1 MSAVLTAYASY
12 DALSPT
18 ERSRPLDHHA
28 IVLSG
33 GPRVEPEVL
42 AERLRDVVAGCPVPD
57 ERDLCSVVRHGVE
70 EPGMVWLEQVPH
82 RSDDPRAVRRLHR
95 ELLRP
100 VPRFGPAPVRLVVL
114 RCEDGDQLVLTA
126 ARWCLDRAS
135 LTSVA
140 RAVAGGPD
148 SGARR
153 LWWDLP
159 AAGPDEGAGVS
170 EAATVAAP
178 GAGGGPGRRA
188 AHRFTVPT
196 APAGHRPAPGEPTLR
211 AAQLAAVTY
220 TATRYLDRAEATV
233 GVVRR
238 RHRSAAV
245 LGAAEEAVPL
255 TLTGADTTGE
265 LLAQARTALDDLARS
280 GGAQQEARG
289 DLERGASRITV
300 AFDEE
305 GPGPGLGY
313 DVSYFPGTWP
323 GTALV
328 VHWFGEGSEGLEA
341 VCLFDE
347 SRHGRKLVEQFCRH
361 LAAVLG
367 QLLQQPPAT
376 PVDRLRLLDDD
387 EEASIRELAD
397 GGPLHAG
404 HRCVHRAF
412 EEVAAA
418 QPDAVAVSHKRE
430 TLTYRQLD
438 ARANRF
444 AHVLRS
450 LGVECG
456 DRVGVCVERSTDLV
470 AVLLAVL
477 KVGAA
482 YVPMDVGYPMERLAY
497 TAKDAGLRLVIGP
510 EEASDPGIPGV
521 RTVSVADLALRA
533 EPEPDTPVTDRTDP
547 GQPAYVIYTSG
558 TTGHPKGVV
567 VPHRNVSALVEATRS
582 DFALSARDVWSQ
594 FHSVAFDFSVWEI
607 WGCLLTGGRLVIVP
621 YFSARSPESFLELLV
636 SEKVTVLNQ
645 TPSAFGE
652 VVRLSRP
659 VAAGGADSAPANGT
673 VSVRLL
679 IFGGEALDP
688 RVLRPCLD
696 VDGWSQCRFVNMFG
710 ITETT
715 VHVTAQT
722 VTRTEILHGD
732 RSVGRPLPGWSVSIR
747 DSRGRLLPQG
757 VRGEIHVGGAGVAL
771 GYLDRPELTGE
782 RFLED
787 PVTGDRMYRSGDAG
801 RLLPDGRIEH
811 LGRLDNQVKIRGYRI
826 ETDEVRAVLLEDP
839 ALSDAVV
846 IPGPDNAGGLRLD
859 AYLIFREGAGT
870 AYGTAEVLE
879 RAAKVLPH
887 YMLPS
892 TWTPISEIPRTIN
905 GKLDVG
911 KLPAPRP
918 ATPGNARPAD
928 KVSGSETE
936 SETGPET
943 GPETAEQSGLL
954 ALVCS
959 TWSEAFGFT
968 VGPDND
974 FFGIGGN
981 SLLATR
987 LSAAFREKG
996 LPPLQTRDM
1005 YRNPTPRAI
1014 AALLER

>member
-1 MSAVLTAYASY
+1 MSAVLTAYESY
-12 DALSPT
+12 NGLSPT
-18 ERSRPLDHHA
+18 ERSRNLDHHA

-33 GPRVEPEVL
+33 GPRVDPQAL

-57 ERDLCSVVRHGVE
+57 ERDLCSVLRDGVE
-70 EPGMVWLEQVPH
+70 EPRAVWLETVPYPA
-82 RSDDPRAVRRLHR
+82 DDPRAVRTLHR

-114 RCEDGDQLVLTA
+114 RCEDGDRLVFSA
-126 ARWCLDRAS
+126 ARRCLDRAS

-140 RAVAGGPD
+140 RAVTGGPD
-148 SGARR
+148 SPVPR

-159 AAGPDEGAGVS
+159 ATGPDAGAGAV
-170 EAATVAAP
+170 
-178 GAGGGPGRRA
+178 AGGGSGRRA
-188 AHRFTVPT
+188 AHRFTAPT
-196 APAGHRPAPGEPTLR
+196 APTAPGDRHALR
-211 AAQLAAVTY
+211 VAQLAAVAY
-220 TATRYLDRAEATV
+220 TAARYLDRTDATV

-238 RHRSAAV
+238 RHRSAAI
-245 LGAAEEAVPL
+245 LGASEEAVPV
-255 TLTGADTTGE
+255 TLAGADTTGG
-265 LLAQARTALDDLARS
+265 LLAQAGDALDDLAGS
-280 GGAQQEARG
+280 AGDQDQARG
-289 DLERGASRITV
+289 GHERAASRIAV

-305 GPGPGLGY
+305 SSPDSGSNE
-313 DVSYFPGTWP
+313 SYFPGTWP
-323 GTALV
+323 GSPLV
-328 VHWFGEGSEGLEA
+328 VHWLGEGADGLEA

-347 SRHGRKLVEQFCRH
+347 SRYGRDLVEQFCRH

-367 QLLQQPPAT
+367 QLLDLPPAT
-376 PVDRLRLLDDD
+376 PVDRLRILDDA
-387 EEASIRELAD
+387 EEAALRELAD
-397 GGPLHAG
+397 GGPLDTRP
-404 HRCVHRAF
+404 RCVHRAF

-418 QPDAVAVSHKRE
+418 QPEAVAVTHKQE
-430 TLTYRQLD
+430 ALTYRQLD
-438 ARANRF
+438 TRANRF
-444 AHVLRS
+444 AHALRS
-450 LGVECG
+450 LGVEHG
-456 DRVGVCVERSTDLV
+456 DRVGVCMERSTELV
-470 AVLLAVL
+470 VVLLAVL
-477 KVGAA
+477 KSGAA
-482 YVPMDVGYPMERLAY
+482 YVPMDVGYPLERLAY

-510 EEASDPGIPGV
+510 DDTSDPGIPDV
-521 RTVSVADLALRA
+521 RTVSVADLALSA
-533 EPEPDTPVTDRTDP
+533 EPQPDTPVTDGTDPSDP

-567 VPHRNVSALVEATRS
+567 VPHRNVTALVDATRA
-582 DFALSARDVWSQ
+582 DFAFSADDVWSQ

-607 WGCLLTGGRLVIVP
+607 WGCLLTGGRLVLVP
-621 YFSARSPESFLELLV
+621 YFAARSPESFLELLV
-636 SEKVTVLNQ
+636 SERVTVLNQ

-652 VVRLSRP
+652 LVRSTEHSAEQS
-659 VAAGGADSAPANGT
+659 VEHSADQENAA

-679 IFGGEALDP
+679 VFGGEALDP

-696 VDGWSQCRFVNMFG
+696 APGWSRCRFVNMFG

-732 RSVGRPLPGWSVSIR
+732 RSVGRPLPGWSVTIR
-747 DSRGRLLPQG
+747 DRQGRLLPRG

-771 GYLDRPELTGE
+771 GYLGRPELTGE
-782 RFLED
+782 RFLAD
-787 PVTGDRMYRSGDAG
+787 PVTGGLRYRSGDGG

-859 AYLIFREGAGT
+859 AYLIFQEGAGT
-870 AYGTAEVLE
+870 AYGTAEVRD
-879 RAAKVLPH
+879 RAAKVLPQ

-892 TWTPISEIPRTIN
+892 TWTPISETPRTIN
-905 GKLDVG
+905 GKLDVAR
-911 KLPAPRP
+911 LPAPRP
-918 ATPGNARPAD
+918 AMPGNARPAD
-928 KVSGSETE
+928 EGS
-936 SETGPET
+936 GPET
-943 GPETAEQSGLL
+943 STSDASETSGSAPEEQSGLL
-954 ALVCS
+954 AQVCA
-959 TWSEAFGFT
+959 TWSEVFGFT
-968 VGPDND
+968 VAPDHD

>member
-1 MSAVLTAYASY
+1 MSAVLTAYESY
-12 DALSPT
+12 DALPPT
-18 ERSRPLDHHA
+18 ERARPLDHHA

-33 GPRVEPEVL
+33 GPRVGPQAL
-42 AERLRDVVAGCPVPD
+42 AERLRDVLAGCPVPD
-57 ERDLCSVVRHGVE
+57 ERELCSAVRHGVG
-70 EPGMVWLEQVPH
+70 EPGAVWLEKVPY
-82 RSDDPRAVRRLHR
+82 RSDDPRAVRTLHR

-114 RCEDGDQLVLTA
+114 RCEDGDQLVFTA

-148 SGARR
+148 SSTRR

-159 AAGPDEGAGVS
+159 AARPDEGAVVDEGAGGS
-170 EAATVAAP
+170 EAAHAGAP
-178 GAGGGPGRRA
+178 DAGGAPGRRA

-196 APAGHRPAPGEPTLR
+196 APGAPALR
-211 AAQLAAVTY
+211 AAQLVAVTY
-220 TATRYLDRAEATV
+220 TAMRYLDRTEVTV

-255 TLTGADTTGE
+255 TLTGAGTTGE
-265 LLAQARTALDDLARS
+265 LLAQAQTALDDLDR
-280 GGAQQEARG
+280 GGH
-289 DLERGASRITV
+289 ERGPSRITMT
-300 AFDEE
+300 FDEE
-305 GPGPGLGY
+305 SPDPGLGY
-313 DVSYFPGTWP
+313 EASYFPGTWP
-323 GTALV
+323 GTPLV
-328 VHWFGEGSEGLEA
+328 VHWFGAEA

-347 SRHGRKLVEQFCRH
+347 SRHGREVVEQFCRH
-361 LAAVLG
+361 LAVVLG
-367 QLLQQPPAT
+367 QLLEQPPAT

-397 GGPLHAG
+397 GGPLDTEP
-404 HRCVHRAF
+404 RRVHHAF

-418 QPDAVAVSHKRE
+418 QPDAVAVSHKGE

-438 ARANRF
+438 TRANRF
-444 AHVLRS
+444 AHALRS
-450 LGVECG
+450 LGVEYG
-456 DRVGVCVERSTDLV
+456 DRVGVCMERSTDLV
-470 AVLLAVL
+470 VVLLAVL
-477 KVGAA
+477 KSGAA

-510 EEASDPGIPGV
+510 EEASDPGIPSI
-521 RTVSVADLALRA
+521 RTVSVTDLALRA
-533 EPEPDTPVTDRTDP
+533 DPEPDTPVTDRTDHDRTDP

-558 TTGHPKGVV
+558 TTGQPKGVV
-567 VPHRNVSALVEATRS
+567 VPHRNVTALVEATRS
-582 DFALSARDVWSQ
+582 DFVFSARDVWSQ

-607 WGCLLTGGRLVIVP
+607 WGCLLTGGRLVLVP
-621 YFSARSPESFLELLV
+621 YFAARSPESFLDLLV

-645 TPSAFGE
+645 TPSAFSE
-652 VVRLSRP
+652 LVRLGRP
-659 VAAGGADSAPANGT
+659 VAAGDAGTDMGAGKDAAPENGA

-679 IFGGEALDP
+679 VFGGEALDP
-688 RVLRPCLD
+688 RILRPCLD
-696 VDGWSQCRFVNMFG
+696 ADGWSQCRFVNMFG

-722 VTRTEILHGD
+722 VTRAEILHGD
-732 RSVGRPLPGWSVSIR
+732 RSVGRPLPGWSVSVR
-747 DSRGRLLPQG
+747 DSGGRLLPQG

-771 GYLDRPELTGE
+771 GYLDRPELTAE
-782 RFLED
+782 RFLQD
-787 PVTGDRMYRSGDAG
+787 PVTGGRMYRSGDAG

-839 ALSDAVV
+839 ALSDVVV

-859 AYLIFREGAGT
+859 AYLIFRDGAGT
-870 AYGTAEVLE
+870 VYGTAEVQE
-879 RAAKVLPH
+879 RAAKVLPQ

-892 TWTPISEIPRTIN
+892 TWTPMSEIPRTIN

-918 ATPGNARPAD
+918 AMPGNARPAD
-928 KVSGSETE
+928 KASGSEA
-936 SETGPET
+936 SAS
-943 GPETAEQSGLL
+943 ETAEHSGLL

-959 TWSEAFGFT
+959 TWSEVFGFT

-987 LSAAFREKG
+987 LSAVFREKG

-1014 AALLER
+1014 AALLDR

>member
-1 MSAVLTAYASY
+1 MPAVLTAYESY

-18 ERSRPLDHHA
+18 ERSKPLDHHA

-33 GPRVEPEVL
+33 GPRADPEVL
-42 AERLRDVVAGCPVPD
+42 AERLRDVVAGCPV
-57 ERDLCSVVRHGVE
+57 VRQGAE
-70 EPGMVWLEQVPH
+70 EPGKVWLEQVPH
-82 RSDDPRAVRRLHR
+82 RSDDPRAVRTLHR

-100 VPRFGPAPVRLVVL
+100 VPLYGPAPVRLVVL
-114 RCEDGDQLVLTA
+114 RCEDGDQLVFTA
-126 ARWCLDRAS
+126 ARGCLDRAS

-148 SGARR
+148 SSPRR

-159 AAGPDEGAGVS
+159 VAGPGDGEG
-170 EAATVAAP
+170 EAADA
-178 GAGGGPGRRA
+178 GADGGGPDCRA

-196 APAGHRPAPGEPTLR
+196 TPDTPPSR
-211 AAQLAAVTY
+211 AARLAAVAY
-220 TATRYLDRAEATV
+220 TAMRYLDRTDVTV

-255 TLTGADTTGE
+255 TLTVTGADTTGE
-265 LLAQARTALDDLARS
+265 LLARARTALDGLARP
-280 GGAQQEARG
+280 ADDRQEAWG
-289 DLERGASRITV
+289 GQEPGTPRITV

-305 GPGPGLGY
+305 SPGSGHE
-313 DVSYFPGTWP
+313 VSYFPGTWP
-323 GTALV
+323 GAPLV
-328 VHWFGEGSEGLEA
+328 VHWFGDEA

-347 SRHGRKLVEQFCRH
+347 SRHGRELVEQYCRH
-361 LAAVLG
+361 LTAVLG
-367 QLLQQPPAT
+367 QLLEQPPAT

-387 EEASIRELAD
+387 EEAAIRELAD
-397 GGPLHAG
+397 GGPLDAEP
-404 HRCVHRAF
+404 RCVHRSF

-444 AHVLRS
+444 AHALRS
-450 LGVECG
+450 LGVEHG
-456 DRVGVCVERSTDLV
+456 DRVGVCMERSTDLV
-470 AVLLAVL
+470 VVLLAVL
-477 KVGAA
+477 KSGAA
-482 YVPMDVGYPMERLAY
+482 YVPMDVGYPVERLAY
-497 TAKDAGLRLVIGP
+497 TAKDAALRLVIGP
-510 EEASDPGIPGV
+510 EKASDPGIPSV

-533 EPEPDTPVTDRTDP
+533 EPEPDIPVIDRTDP

-567 VPHRNVSALVEATRS
+567 VPHRNVTALIEATRS
-582 DFALSARDVWSQ
+582 DFAFSARDVWSQ

-607 WGCLLTGGRLVIVP
+607 WGCLLTGGRLVLVP

-645 TPSAFGE
+645 TPSAFSE
-652 VVRLSRP
+652 LARLCRP
-659 VAAGGADSAPANGT
+659 GAAGGADTAPAHGT

-696 VDGWSQCRFVNMFG
+696 ADGWSQCRFVNMFG

-732 RSVGRPLPGWSVSIR
+732 RSVGRPVPGWSVSVR

-782 RFLED
+782 RFLDD
-787 PVTGDRMYRSGDAG
+787 PVTGGRTYRSGDGG

-811 LGRLDNQVKIRGYRI
+811 MGRLDNQVKIRGYRI

-846 IPGPDNAGGLRLD
+846 IPGRDQAGGLRLD
-859 AYLIFREGAGT
+859 AYLIFREDAAT
-870 AYGTAEVLE
+870 AYGTAEVRE
-879 RAAKVLPH
+879 RAAKVLPP

-892 TWTPISEIPRTIN
+892 TWTPLSEMPRTIN

-911 KLPAPRP
+911 ELPAPRP
-918 ATPGNARPAD
+918 AMPGNARPA
-928 KVSGSETE
+928 EEE
-936 SETGPET
+936 SATG
-943 GPETAEQSGLL
+943 EQSGLL
-954 ALVCS
+954 AQVCS
-959 TWSEAFGFT
+959 TWSEVFGFT
-968 VGPDND
+968 VGPDHD

-987 LSAAFREKG
+987 LSAVFREKG
-996 LPPLQTRDM
+996 LPPLQTRDL

-1014 AALLER
+1014 AAVLER

>member
-1 MSAVLTAYASY
+1 MSAVLTAYESY

-33 GPRVEPEVL
+33 GPRVDPEVL
-42 AERLRDVVAGCPVPD
+42 AERLRDVLAECPVPD
-57 ERDLCSVVRHGVE
+57 ERDLCAAVRHGVE
-70 EPGMVWLEQVPH
+70 EPGTVWLEEVPH
-82 RSDDPRAVRRLHR
+82 RSDDPRAMWKLHR

-114 RCEDGDQLVLTA
+114 RCEDGDQLVFTA
-126 ARWCLDRAS
+126 ARWCLDRTS

-140 RAVAGGPD
+140 RAVAGDPD
-148 SGARR
+148 SSAGR

-159 AAGPDEGAGVS
+159 VAGPGERTGVRG
-170 EAATVAAP
+170 AATADPP
-178 GAGGGPGRRA
+178 GAGGGRGRRA
-188 AHRFTVPT
+188 VHRFTVPT
-196 APAGHRPAPGEPTLR
+196 ATTAVTAPDDRRPTPGRRSLR
-211 AAQLAAVTY
+211 AAQLAAVAY
-220 TATRYLDRAEATV
+220 TAMRYLDRTDVTV

-245 LGAAEEAVPL
+245 LGATEEAVPL
-255 TLTGADTTGE
+255 TLTGADTTGQ
-265 LLAQARTALDDLARS
+265 LLAQAQTALDDLGRS
-280 GGAQQEARG
+280 GGARQEAPG
-289 DLERGASRITV
+289 GHEGGASRLTV

-305 GPGPGLGY
+305 SSDPGLGLAHE
-313 DVSYFPGTWP
+313 VSYFPGTWP
-323 GTALV
+323 GAPLV

-347 SRHGRKLVEQFCRH
+347 SRDDRDLVEQFCRH
-361 LAAVLG
+361 LASVLG

-376 PVDRLRLLDDD
+376 PADRLRLLDDD
-387 EEASIRELAD
+387 EEASIRKLAD
-397 GGPLHAG
+397 GGPLDTAPH
-404 HRCVHRAF
+404 CVHRAF
-412 EEVAAA
+412 EEIAAA

-444 AHVLRS
+444 AHALRS

-470 AVLLAVL
+470 VVLLAVL
-477 KVGAA
+477 KSGAA
-482 YVPMDVGYPMERLAY
+482 YVPMDVGYPAERLAY

-510 EEASDPGIPGV
+510 EKASDPGIPSD
-521 RTVSVADLALRA
+521 RAVSVTDLALRA

-558 TTGHPKGVV
+558 TTGRPKGVV
-567 VPHRNVSALVEATRS
+567 VPHRNVTALVEATRA

-652 VVRLSRP
+652 LARLCRP
-659 VAAGGADSAPANGT
+659 CAADGADTAAGGGT

-696 VDGWSQCRFVNMFG
+696 ADGWSRCRFVNMFG

-732 RSVGRPLPGWSVSIR
+732 RSVGRPLRGWSVSVR

-787 PVTGDRMYRSGDAG
+787 PVSGGRTYRSGDCG

-826 ETDEVRAVLLEDP
+826 ETDEVRAVLLNDP
-839 ALSDAVV
+839 ELSDAVV
-846 IPGPDNAGGLRLD
+846 IPGRDPAGGLRLD
-859 AYLIFREGAGT
+859 AYLIFREDAGT
-870 AYGTAEVLE
+870 ARGTAEVRE
-879 RAAKVLPH
+879 RAAKILPQ
-887 YMLPS
+887 YMLPG

-905 GKLDVG
+905 GKLDAE
-911 KLPAPRP
+911 KLPAPQP
-918 ATPGNARPAD
+918 AMTGNARPADTD
-928 KVSGSETE
+928 KVSGSET
-936 SETGPET
+936 GK
-943 GPETAEQSGLL
+943 QSGLL
-954 ALVCS
+954 SLVCS

-981 SLLATR
+981 SLLAIR
-987 LSAAFREKG
+987 LAAAFREKG
-996 LPPLQTRDM
+996 LPPLHTRDM
-1005 YRNPTPRAI
+1005 YRNPTPRAM